1 MSIATQIS
9 RLIDAANRIKTKT
22 ASLGLKKD
30 DNTTITASDKLEK
43 QAEAIENI
51 KTENAKTIIPS
62 TSEQTISAGTYL
74 KGDQKIKA
82 VSLDADASKIVTGNT
97 VSIKS
102 DNNTVTEVT
111 GSLVVNKYII
121 GNTAP
126 DSSTQGNDGDIYLVI

>member
-9 RLIDAANRIKTKT
+9 RLMDAANRIKTKT
-22 ASLGLKKD
+22 VSLGLKKD
-30 DNTTITASDKLEK
+30 DNTTITTSDKLEK

-126 DSSTQGNDGDIYLVI
+126 DSSTQGNDGDIYLVV

>member
-9 RLIDAANRIKTKT
+9 RLMDAANRIKTKT

-51 KTENAKTIIPS
+51 KSENAKTIIPS

-126 DSSTQGNDGDIYLVI
+126 DSSTQGNDGDIYLVV

>member
-9 RLIDAANRIKTKT
+9 RLMDAANRIKTKT

-126 DSSTQGNDGDIYLVI
+126 DSSTQGNDGDIYLVV

>member
-9 RLIDAANRIKTKT
+9 RLMDAANRIKTKT

-30 DNTTITASDKLEK
+30 DNTTITTSDKLEK

-51 KTENAKTIIPS
+51 KSENAKTIIPS

>member
-9 RLIDAANRIKTKT
+9 RLMDAANRIKTKT

-43 QAEAIENI
+43 QAEAMENI
-51 KTENAKTIIPS
+51 KSENAKTIIPS

-126 DSSTQGNDGDIYLVI
+126 DSSTQGNDGDIYLVV

>member
-9 RLIDAANRIKTKT
+9 RLMDAANRIKTKT

-30 DNTTITASDKLEK
+30 DNTTITTSDKLEK

-51 KTENAKTIIPS
+51 KSENAKTIIPS

-126 DSSTQGNDGDIYLVI
+126 DSSTQGNDGDIYLVV

>member
-51 KTENAKTIIPS
+51 KSENAKTIIPS

-126 DSSTQGNDGDIYLVI
+126 DSSTQGNDGDIYLVV

>member
-9 RLIDAANRIKTKT
+9 RLMDAANRIKTKT

-30 DNTTITASDKLEK
+30 DNTTITSSDKLEK

-126 DSSTQGNDGDIYLVI
+126 DSSTQGNDGDIYLVV